1 MGNREALRLEALR
14 NYRVLDTEA
23 DAAIDRLAGLA
34 GNLFAAPVALVSLVD
49 EERQWFKAKVGLEV
63 SETPRDQ
70 AFCAHAIA
78 MGPDAVMVV
87 EDATLDPRF
96 ALNPLVTGAPNVRF
110 YAGATLTTGEGHNLG
125 TLCVIDNKPR
135 PRPSPAELERLQLLA
150 RIVVDEFE
158 LARAQRQTRQ
168 KQRLLD
174 IAETMSGVGHWR
186 LDLATNKPTWSDT
199 VYAIHGVDRQTFDP
213 ELDDA
218 IAFYHPD
225 DRDMV
230 RDHLAQAIQ
239 TGGGF
244 EFRLRLTRADGALRH
259 VASRGVCEL
268 DDHGKPIA
276 VVGLFQ
282 DITETVETIATL
294 ERRKQ
299 RYSLVTQHAGDV
311 ITRYDFAGAGH
322 FISPAIEKLLGYTVQ
337 ETVGLTVPSMLHPDD
352 RERVMAVFEAMA
364 RGLDQS
370 TLQHRSRHRRGHYIW
385 VESNLQLVR
394 DAAGAPQEI
403 VSVSRDISDRKAL
416 ELEMVA
422 ARDKARE
429 QAQRARLAE
438 DIGGVGYWRY
448 DLKARD
454 LDVSPKMFE
463 IYGLDNV
470 ERPAIETFNQ
480 RIHPE
485 ERAWTLTRIA
495 ERLKTGEADYNVTTR
510 IVRPDGQERY
520 ISGSSIIEMDP
531 EGAPAFIMG
540 TVRDITDERRAQA
553 DLTASESRYRLL
565 ADNAS
570 DMITTFG
577 PSGDIR
583 FISPACQPVLG
594 YAPEEMI
601 GRRVIDMTHPE
612 DVPVMMGHYANL
624 IAQGPSAT
632 SEPYQFRGR
641 HKDGHWVWLEGQPKL
656 FFAPESGQLIAIQDV
671 ARDVSSRKALEAAL
685 ETARAEAEAAA
696 AVKAEFLSNMSHEL
710 RTPLTAV
717 LGFSRLIEDQPE
729 LSPATRR
736 FVDRVSNAGK
746 ALLSTVN
753 DILDFSKLEA
763 GQVEIVVTPSDPRQ
777 ILKDA
782 MDLFSGQAQEKGL
795 DLVITGLDRLPSGL
809 SLAPDRIRQVLLNLI
824 GNAVKFTDRGRV
836 ELQARWTAKS
846 SLLRVSVIDSGAG
859 IPDDRLDQL
868 FKRFSQVDGSSTR
881 KHGGTGLG
889 LAICKGLVDAM
900 GGRIG
905 VSSQAG
911 QGSCF
916 WFELP
921 AAKVARSATQHD
933 SEGAVSIPEGCRV
946 LVVDD
951 NLVNRDLVCAVLRA
965 FGAEMTQAADG
976 EAAVQLASSEPFDV
990 ILMDLRMPGI
1000 GGEAATR
1007 QIRQQGPNSNIPIIV
1022 FGRCRRCLAERCFR
1036 RRGRQ
1041 ATRRTQSGHGD
1052 QSHLVRRRGRRK
1064 CRLRGAGSGSSS
1076 PRTTATF
1083 SNS

>member
-1 MGNREALRLEALR
+1 MDDREALRLNALR
-14 NYRVLDTEA
+14 AYSVLDTEA
-23 DAAIDRLAGLA
+23 DASIDRLVGLA
-34 GNLFAAPVALVSLVD
+34 GNLFATPISLVSLVD
-49 EERQWFKAKVGLEV
+49 EERQWFKAKMGLEAC
-63 SETPRDQ
+63 ETPRDQ

-78 MGPDAVMVV
+78 MGPHAVMVV

-96 ALNPLVTGAPNVRF
+96 ADNPLVTGAPDIRF
-110 YAGATLTTGEGHNLG
+110 YAGATLTTKEGHNLG

-135 PRPSPAELERLQLLA
+135 PRPSDLELERLQLLA

-158 LARAQRQTRQ
+158 LARANRQARE
-168 KQRLLD
+168 KQRLLE
-174 IAETMSGVGHWR
+174 IAESMSGVGHWR
-186 LDLATNKPTWSDT
+186 LDLASNKPTWSDA
-199 VYAIHGVDRQTFDP
+199 VYAIHGVDRESFDP
-213 ELDDA
+213 GLDDA
-218 IAFYHPD
+218 VAFYHPD

-230 RDHLAQAIQ
+230 VGHLARAVE
-239 TGGGF
+239 TGSGF
-244 EFRLRLTRADGALRH
+244 NFQLRLLRADGALRH
-259 VASRGVCEL
+259 VISRGVCET
-268 DDHGKPIA
+268 DDHGKPVSI
-276 VVGLFQ
+276 VGLFQ

-294 ERRKQ
+294 KRRQ
-299 RYSLVTQHAGDV
+299 ARYRLVTQHAGDV
-311 ITRYDFAGAGH
+311 ITRYDFAGTGR
-322 FISPAIEKLLGYTVQ
+322 FISPAIEKLLGYTVE
-337 ETVGLTVPSMLHPDD
+337 ETVGLTVPSVLHPDD
-352 RERVMAVFEAMA
+352 RDRVMSVFEAMS

-370 TLQHRSRHRRGHYIW
+370 TLQHRSRHKHGHYIW

-394 DAAGAPQEI
+394 DATGAPQEI

-416 ELEMVA
+416 ELEMVT
-422 ARDKARE
+422 ARDSARE

-448 DLKARD
+448 DLKTLD

-463 IYGLDNV
+463 IYGLEPV
-470 ERPAIETFNQ
+470 EHPAIEIFNH

-485 ERAWTLTRIA
+485 ERAWTRARIA
-495 ERLKTGEADYNVTTR
+495 ERLKTGEADYNVPTR
-510 IVRPDGQERY
+510 IVRPDGEERY
-520 ISGSSIIEMDP
+520 FSGSSIIEMGPD
-531 EGAPAFIMG
+531 GAPAVIMG
-540 TVRDITDERRAQA
+540 TIRDITEERRAQA
-553 DLTASESRYRLL
+553 DLEASESRYRLL

-577 PSGDIR
+577 PGGDIR
-583 FISPACQPVLG
+583 FISPACHPILG
-594 YAPEEMI
+594 YRPEDLI
-601 GRRVIDMTHPE
+601 GRRVMDMTHPE
-612 DVPVMMGHYANL
+612 DVPMMMGYYADL
-624 IAQGPSAT
+624 IAKGPSAI

-656 FFAPESGQLIAIQDV
+656 FFDAETGKLTAIQDV
-671 ARDVSSRKALEAAL
+671 ARDVSGRKALEAAL
-685 ETARAEAEAAA
+685 VLAHAEAEAAA
-696 AVKAEFLSNMSHEL
+696 AVKGEFLSNMSHEL

-777 ILKDA
+777 ILEDA

-795 DLVITGLDRLPSGL
+795 ELVMTRLDRLPTGL
-809 SLAPDRIRQVLLNLI
+809 TLAPDRIRQILLNLV

-836 ELQARWTAKS
+836 ELDARWTS
-846 SLLRVSVIDSGAG
+846 RTGLLRVSVTDSGAG
-859 IPDDRLDQL
+859 IPADRLDQL

-889 LAICKGLVDAM
+889 LAICKGLVEAM

-905 VSSQAG
+905 VTSQPG

-921 AAKVARSATQHD
+921 AAKIARGGARIDDGSAP
-933 SEGAVSIPEGCRV
+933 SLPEGSRV

-951 NLVNRDLVCAVLRA
+951 NPVNRDLVCAVLRV
-965 FGAEMTQAADG
+965 FGAEMTEAADG
-976 EAAVQLASSEPFDV
+976 ETAVQLARAEPFDV

-1000 GGEAATR
+1000 GGEAAAR
-1007 QIRQQGPNSNIPIIV
+1007 RIREDSLNGNVPIIAFSAEIDGV
-1022 FGRCRRCLAERCFR
+1022 LA
-1036 RRGRQ
+1036 RGLFDAVVAKPLAARSLIMEINRVLPSDGEIEH
-1041 ATRRTQSGHGD
+1041 A
-1052 QSHLVRRRGRRK
+1052 
-1064 CRLRGAGSGSSS
+1064 A
-1076 PRTTATF
+1076 
-1083 SNS
+1083 

>member
-1 MGNREALRLEALR
+1 MDDREALRLDALR
-14 NYRVLDTEA
+14 AYRVLDTEA

-34 GNLFAAPVALVSLVD
+34 GNLFSTPISLVSLID
-49 EERQWFKAKVGLEV
+49 EKRQWFKAKLGLEA

-78 MGPDAVMVV
+78 MGPNAVMVV

-96 ALNPLVTGAPNVRF
+96 ADNPLVVGAPEIRF
-110 YAGATLTTGEGHNLG
+110 YAGATLTTKDGHNLG

-135 PRPSPAELERLQLLA
+135 PSPSPADLERLQLLA

-158 LARAQRQTRQ
+158 LAWANRQARE
-168 KQRLLD
+168 KQRLLE

-199 VYAIHGVDRQTFDP
+199 VYAIHGVDRSNFDP

-218 IAFYHPD
+218 VAFYHPE

-230 RDHLAQAIQ
+230 LSHLASAIE
-239 TGGGF
+239 TGTGF
-244 EFRLRLTRADGALRH
+244 AFQLRLMRADGVLRH
-259 VASRGVCEL
+259 VISRGVCEL
-268 DDHGKPIA
+268 DGHGAPIA
-276 VVGLFQ
+276 IVGLFQ
-282 DITETVETIATL
+282 DITETVETIAAL
-294 ERRKQ
+294 KRRQER
-299 RYSLVTQHAGDV
+299 YALVTQHAGDV
-311 ITRYDFAGAGH
+311 ITRYDFTGAGR
-322 FISPAIEKLLGYTVQ
+322 FISPAIEKLLGYTVE
-337 ETVGLTVPSMLHPDD
+337 ETVGLTVAGALHPDD
-352 RERVMAVFEAMA
+352 RQRVMSVFEAMS
-364 RGLDQS
+364 RGLDQN
-370 TLQHRSRHRRGHYIW
+370 TLQHRSRHKRGDYIW

-394 DAAGAPQEI
+394 DATGAPQEI

-416 ELEMVA
+416 ELEMTA
-422 ARDKARE
+422 ARDAARE

-463 IYGLDNV
+463 IYGLERV
-470 ERPAIETFNQ
+470 EHPALEIFNQ

-485 ERAWTLTRIA
+485 ERDWTLARIA
-495 ERLKTGEADYNVTTR
+495 ERLKTGEADYNVTSR
-510 IVRPDGQERY
+510 IIRPDGEQRY
-520 ISGSSIIEMDP
+520 ISGSSIIEMGPD
-531 EGAPAFIMG
+531 GAPIFIMG
-540 TVRDITDERRAQA
+540 TVRDITSERKAQA
-553 DLTASESRYRLL
+553 DLAASETRYRLM

-577 PSGDIR
+577 PGGDIR
-583 FISPACQPVLG
+583 FISPACRPILG

-601 GRRVIDMTHPE
+601 GRRVVDMTHPE
-612 DVPVMMGHYANL
+612 DVAVMMGHYAGL
-624 IAQGPSAT
+624 IAKGPSAT

-656 FFAPESGQLIAIQDV
+656 FFAPETGELVAIQDV

-685 ETARAEAEAAA
+685 EAARAEAEASA

-763 GQVEIVVTPSDPRQ
+763 GQVEIVVVPSDPRQ
-777 ILKDA
+777 ILEDA

-795 DLVITGLDRLPSGL
+795 DLVMTGLDRLPSGL
-809 SLAPDRIRQVLLNLI
+809 TLAPERIRQILLNLI
-824 GNAVKFTDRGRV
+824 GNAVKFTDSGRV
-836 ELQARWTAKS
+836 VLEAKWAS
-846 SLLRVSVIDSGAG
+846 NLLRVSVTDSGAG
-859 IPDDRLDQL
+859 IPADRLDQL

-881 KHGGTGLG
+881 RHGGTGLG

-916 WFELP
+916 WFEIP
-921 AAKVARSATQHD
+921 ADKAANVATELD
-933 SEGAVSIPEGCRV
+933 GAVVSIPEGCRV

-951 NLVNRDLVCAVLRA
+951 NPVNRDLVCAVLRA
-965 FGAEMTQAADG
+965 FGAEMAEAADG
-976 EAAVQLASSEPFDV
+976 ETAVQLAGAEPFDV

-1007 QIRQQGPNSNIPIIV
+1007 QIRQNGLNGNVPVIAFSADIAGALP
-1022 FGRCRRCLAERCFR
+1022 
-1036 RRGRQ
+1036 
-1041 ATRRTQSGHGD
+1041 SGIFDGVVAKPLD
-1052 QSHLVRRRGRRK
+1052 ALTLITEINRALSCEG
-1064 CRLRGAGSGSSS
+1064 GIENA
-1076 PRTTATF
+1076 A
-1083 SNS
+1083 